1 MEQTSLL
8 KKLLY
13 ISLFIG
19 AINNLMDL
27 RDYFREE
34 AIATYKKGPIKSSEF
49 TKMLWSQKK

>member
-1 MEQTSLL
+1 MEETSPF

-13 ISLFIG
+13 IFLFIG

-34 AIATYKKGPIKSSEF
+34 AIAAYKKGPISSSAF
-49 TKMLWSQKK
+49 TQMLWSQKK